1 MGADAGILG
10 IVKDLHELTL
20 EELRYFLRLLRQ
32 ARYAALDDAED
43 FVSICFAL
51 EEIGLRI
58 LGQKKTGLGGYRD
71 ALTFC
76 VKDARQD
83 QFSAN
88 LRRLIDAR
96 NDKSHTGAY
105 ARNAVAKAIAVGT
118 VLEDCLMAHVKTVED
133 IMTEGVVFAEP
144 FMSLAKVRELMLSHS
159 FSFVPVQWGE
169 GFGLLSDREVARL
182 WRTYDRKDS
191 EPHITPLRDLI
202 AQGKLTPGPVQ
213 VIGTDTQLQGQVIP
227 AEPQLVVNAEGC
239 VVGIVSAFDWL

>member
-1 MGADAGILG
+1 M
-10 IVKDLHELTL
+10 KDLHELTL

-43 FVSICFAL
+43 FISICFAL

-58 LGQKKTGLGGYRD
+58 LGEKRTGLGGYQD
-71 ALTFC
+71 ALTFW

-88 LRRLIDAR
+88 LRRLIGAR

-105 ARNAVAKAIAVGT
+105 ARNAVTKAVAVGS
-118 VLEDCLMAHVKTVED
+118 VLEDCLMARLMTVED

-159 FSFVPVQWGE
+159 FSFLPVKWGE
-169 GFGLLSDREVARL
+169 KFGLLSDREVARL
-182 WRTYDRKDS
+182 WRTYAKKDS
-191 EPHITPLRDLI
+191 EPHLTPLRDLI
-202 AQGKLTPGPVQ
+202 AQGKLSPGPVNVIEIDTKLQDQ
-213 VIGTDTQLQGQVIP
+213 VIS
-227 AEPQLVVNAEGC
+227 AEPQLVVNAEGY
-239 VVGIVSAFDWL
+239 VVGIISAFDWL